1 MSKQKVESSETPRTL
16 QCRCENVFLSDAS
29 TCTDTRKLP
38 WPPARW
44 TSAMWIYVVHRSCSG
59 DGFRFNLY
67 PPSPSV
73 LWLRG
78 PIQPTSFLSCG
89 HFTILL
95 LATWSRLLNHVGPV
109 SSRVSSWYRCPPPIP
124 LPSSRWILLSLIR
137 LNPTNNNLCLILFHL
152 LNILK
157 HY

>member
-1 MSKQKVESSETPRTL
+1 MWPISKQKVQSSETPRTL

-44 TSAMWIYVVHRSCSG
+44 TSTMWIYVVHRSCSG

-95 LATWSRLLNHVGPV
+95 LATWSRSLNHVGPV
-109 SSRVSSWYRCPPPIP
+109 SSRVSSWYRCPPP
-124 LPSSRWILLSLIR
+124 PSSPSQVHARFSFRLFALIR
-137 LNPTNNNLCLILFHL
+137 RTITFASFCSTS
-152 LNILK
+152 
-157 HY
+157 